1 MVRIGIVGAGKIC
14 QGPHMGAYD
23 KIDNVEIVSIC
34 DINEKRLEEA
44 KKRYPN
50 ATLYSDYKEMIDK
63 EKLDF
68 VFSVVVFVMHTPSN
82 LYNKPKWKPKKEKFQ
97 KLFIIPKKIM
107 IRGITLL
114 NVQNDMGD
122 VPTMFC

>member
-1 MVRIGIVGAGKIC
+1 MKAHESKEAGFERFSRKKFFIMLEKGKI
-14 QGPHMGAYD
+14 H
-23 KIDNVEIVSIC
+23 I
-34 DINEKRLEEA
+34 
-44 KKRYPN
+44 
-50 ATLYSDYKEMIDK
+50 YS
-63 EKLDF
+63 
-68 VFSVVVFVMHTPSN
+68 V
-82 LYNKPKWKPKKEKFQ
+82 KFQ